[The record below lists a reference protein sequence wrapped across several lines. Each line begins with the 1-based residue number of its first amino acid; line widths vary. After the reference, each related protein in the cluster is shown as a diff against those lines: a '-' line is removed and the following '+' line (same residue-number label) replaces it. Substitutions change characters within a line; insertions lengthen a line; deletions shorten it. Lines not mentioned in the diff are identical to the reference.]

1 MNTLIF
7 TPFLCCVSSPPL
19 SFIYSLLSCP
29 LVLFCPLL
37 LSCPLI
43 LSCPLTHSCLLIL
56 YSSECQ
62 CNKAGTMQ
70 CLKEDDN
77 SQIPP
82 VPAGTCSCLLNVTGE
97 LCDECG
103 PGFLRFN
110 PENDSPCQSM
120 YVCTI
125 VYIKHISIM
134 HVHVHV
140 YFTNMCITT
149 MYMYMYKT
157 YIYAYIRMYIHIYI
171 HTYIHNYIHTYI
183 ITYIHTYINTYIH
196 T

>member
-1 MNTLIF
+1 MEYSFPLLC
-7 TPFLCCVSSPPL
+7 FLSPL
-19 SFIYSLLSCP
+19 SFIYSLLSYT

-43 LSCPLTHSCLLIL
+43 LTCPFTHSCLLIL

-77 SQIPP
+77 SQNPP
-82 VPAGTCSCLLNVTGE
+82 VPAGICSCLSNVTGE
-97 LCDECG
+97 LCDECQ

-125 VYIKHISIM
+125 VYITHISIM
-134 HVHVHV
+134 HIHV

-149 MYMYMYKT
+149 MYMYK
-157 YIYAYIRMYIHIYI
+157 
-171 HTYIHNYIHTYI
+171 TYI
-183 ITYIHTYINTYIH
+183 ITYIHT
-196 T
+196 